1 VSSTIPTLT
10 NEQLTAA
17 LLNLSFDLSA
27 QGNTIDDLRTKFR
40 ELRALL
46 TGCPSLPQIAT
57 PTTLA
62 LPPLTAP
69 PLPGGAGHTLTP
81 PSSGVP
87 IHQLPFPRSPSQLRL
102 WLLGSTT
109 GAAVSS
115 PPPRTTAERQPLPP
129 TTTAASRGG
138 APTFRV
144 LYGRIDGTFVSS
156 ASAAAGDVPEPSARE
171 AALEFTQGQ
180 VVPRFYKLE
189 FPTYDGTVDPLNWIN
204 QCEQFFRGQG
214 TLASDRTWL
223 ASYHLTGAAQT
234 WYFAIEQDEG
244 MPTWA
249 RFKELC
255 HLQFGPAV
263 RGSRLAELGR
273 LPFTSTIQDYA
284 DHLNAVLC
292 HARNLDPV

>member
-1 VSSTIPTLT
+1 VSSAAYFRSSGVSATIPTLT

-27 QGNTIDDLRTKFR
+27 QGNVIDGLRTEFR

-46 TGCPSLPQIAT
+46 TGCPPPPQIAA
-57 PTTLA
+57 PTTMA
-62 LPPLTAP
+62 LPPLAAP
-69 PLPGGAGHTLTP
+69 PLPGGADHTLTP

-87 IHQLPFPRSPSQLRL
+87 IHRLPFPRSPSQLPP

-109 GAAVSS
+109 GAVFSS
-115 PPPRTTAERQPLPP
+115 PPPRTTAERQPLPQ
-129 TTTAASRGG
+129 TTAAASRGG
-138 APTFRV
+138 APTLVV
-144 LYGRIDGTFVSS
+144 LYGGVDGTIVSS
-156 ASAAAGDVPEPSARE
+156 ASAAAGDVSESFARE

-180 VVPRFYKLE
+180 AAPRFYMLE
-189 FPTYDGTVDPLNWIN
+189 CPTYDGAVDPLNCIN
-204 QCEQFFRGQG
+204 QCEQFFRGQR

-249 RFKELC
+249 RFKEPC
-255 HLQFGPAV
+255 HL
-263 RGSRLAELGR
+263 
-273 LPFTSTIQDYA
+273 
-284 DHLNAVLC
+284 
-292 HARNLDPV
+292 